1 MEENKPNNDITA
13 ENNLK
18 GIQETSESITTQGT
32 TLTPKE
38 NRKIEFID
46 SNKENRKL
54 QTEEEFDSLI

>member
-1 MEENKPNNDITA
+1 MEENKLASDVAA

-38 NRKIEFID
+38 NRKIEF
-46 SNKENRKL
+46 
-54 QTEEEFDSLI
+54 